1 MMWTAPVDEFAAFL
15 GSVVANNSWRAN
27 VCQPRG
33 GDEVLDECSSPAHVT
48 ARQRRAFGSSTR
60 ASSCRAVDR
69 LDWGTER

>member
-33 GDEVLDECSSPAHVT
+33 
-48 ARQRRAFGSSTR
+48 
-60 ASSCRAVDR
+60 
-69 LDWGTER
+69 